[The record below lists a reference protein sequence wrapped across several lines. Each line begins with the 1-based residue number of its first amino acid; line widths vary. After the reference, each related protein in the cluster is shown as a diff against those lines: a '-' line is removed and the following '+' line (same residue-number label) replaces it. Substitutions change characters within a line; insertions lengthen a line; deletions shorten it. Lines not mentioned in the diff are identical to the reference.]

1 MCMHVCVCVCVCVCV
16 HVGNDEKDMKCSV
29 SRISTCRVLLFSWFC
44 ILFSTL
50 LCCTCSVLFWL
61 VLCAGAL

>member
-1 MCMHVCVCVCVCVCV
+1 MHVCVCVCVCA

-29 SRISTCRVLLFSWFC
+29 SRLSTSRVLLFSWFC
-44 ILFSTL
+44 ILLLTL
-50 LCCTCSVLFWL
+50 LCFTCSVLFWL